1 LGESRGVVVGERGGS
16 LGNALNFHC
25 HRHLALPLLLFR
37 LCVVI
42 QTQLKPAEEAQTT
55 DSRRGGDFHGG
66 GGDVI

>member
-1 LGESRGVVVGERGGS
+1 